1 MAVARANAAPADH
14 LNGNRL
20 ALKLLLDEVSVLK
33 EQFTIAHKEDVMK
46 GALIRS
52 GLSLAGMLIITG
64 CGMHHHSKFDLLR
77 STNVSLIEAVRAAET
92 SVTNARTVEAEL
104 EREDGRIVYEVKMID
119 GAQQK
124 HKVYVDAAT
133 GKIIKLN

>member
-1 MAVARANAAPADH
+1 
-14 LNGNRL
+14 
-20 ALKLLLDEVSVLK
+20 
-33 EQFTIAHKEDVMK
+33 MK
-46 GALIRS
+46 GATIGT
-52 GLSLAGMLIITG
+52 GLSLAGMLILTG
-64 CGMHHHSKFDLLR
+64 CGMHQHTSKYDLLR

-133 GKIIKLN
+133 GKIVKLD

>member
-1 MAVARANAAPADH
+1 
-14 LNGNRL
+14 
-20 ALKLLLDEVSVLK
+20 
-33 EQFTIAHKEDVMK
+33 MK
-46 GALIRS
+46 GIS
-52 GLSLAGMLIITG
+52 IPTGVSLAGMLIITG

-133 GKIIKLN
+133 GKIIRLN